1 MNGPFNHA
9 LQDHPQSRLRRLLL
23 LHGIVVWT
31 HLKSTA
37 LIKNIG
43 PRTASLTQT
52 FASFCT
58 KAGSAD
64 DESQT
69 HLRGRPGLLPVLEP
83 RNFGISGV
91 ESRSRHRRLT
101 SARTSS
107 RWLAISSMSV
117 QGRPVSS
124 CRAPHISNSRST
136 GARSIPFSVN
146 R

>member
-1 MNGPFNHA
+1 MRLSVSQPVLAPCSCFTSFLNFEYIFCMNGPFNHA

-69 HLRGRPGLLPVLEP
+69 HLRGRPGLLPVL
-83 RNFGISGV
+83 
-91 ESRSRHRRLT
+91 
-101 SARTSS
+101 
-107 RWLAISSMSV
+107 
-117 QGRPVSS
+117 
-124 CRAPHISNSRST
+124 
-136 GARSIPFSVN
+136 
-146 R
+146 